1 MNTERLVR
9 EVLEDSVK
17 DLTCPEPDIAQLVA
31 AGRTIRRR
39 RVGAVA
45 GMAAAATLL
54 LILAGLSFAWAGRS
68 GQALKPVPA
77 NSSTTDSRPLK
88 AGTQVLAKPA
98 DSISDFVRLMVTL
111 PPGWSEGG
119 GRLTKQQGQPG
130 EVALSIWQIDG
141 VYDDPCHW
149 RDSPTSHVDL
159 LNEDNFHA
167 EFHLAPQQG
176 LISRPKHGGLANQLG
191 RNASMPKKVTLGGIP
206 AMMLQLSVPPN
217 LDLGTCDDGEMRSW
231 TGRGQAA
238 NWNAHHAPGQ
248 VDTVYQVDVDRKPLV
263 VDASHG
269 PAATQADLGEL
280 RSILASLVVDQG

>member
-68 GQALKPVPA
+68 GRALEPVPA
-77 NSSTTDSRPLK
+77 NPSTTDSRPLK
-88 AGTQVLAKPA
+88 AGRQVIAKPA
-98 DSISDFVRLMVTL
+98 DSIADFVRLMVTL
-111 PPGWSEGG
+111 PPGWTEGG

-149 RDSPTSHVDL
+149 RDSTTSLVDL
-159 LNEDNFHA
+159 RDEKVHA
-167 EFHLAPQQG
+167 EFDLAP
-176 LISRPKHGGLANQLG
+176 LDAPISRPKHGGLANQLG
-191 RNASMPKKVTLGGIP
+191 RDASTPKKVNLGGVP
-206 AMMLQLSVPPN
+206 TMMLQLSVPPS

-238 NWNAHHAPGQ
+238 IWNAHHAPGQ
-248 VDTVYQVDVDRKPLV
+248 VDIVYQVDVDRTPLV
-263 VDASHG
+263 IDASHG

-280 RSILASLVVDQG
+280 RSILASLVVDRG